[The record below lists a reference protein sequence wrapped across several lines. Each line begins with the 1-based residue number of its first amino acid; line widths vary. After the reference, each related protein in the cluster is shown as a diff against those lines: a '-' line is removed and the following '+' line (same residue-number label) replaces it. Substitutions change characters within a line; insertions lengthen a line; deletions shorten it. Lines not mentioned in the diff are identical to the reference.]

1 MTEIDIHTHTAL
13 SDAEAVVRRAD
24 GGLDDA
30 TKPATGF
37 TRQLNAGV
45 AERLGIDLDDATN
58 SEYEVA
64 RAHLVRPADT
74 LTGVECAQVRFPEGS
89 ASSRDGESEP
99 VGTCEV

>member
-45 AERLGIDLDDATN
+45 AERLGIRLFPDEGVAH
-58 SEYEVA
+58 VA
-64 RAHLVRPADT
+64 RRA
-74 LTGVECAQVRFPEGS
+74 G
-89 ASSRDGESEP
+89 ASVAG
-99 VGTCEV
+99 

>member
-13 SDAEAVVRRAD
+13 SDAEAVVRHAD

-45 AERLGIDLDDATN
+45 AERLGIDLDDARTPN
-58 SEYEVA
+58 M
-64 RAHLVRPADT
+64 RWPAHTWYVR
-74 LTGVECAQVRFPEGS
+74 LTRWRSWTTRGDRCGMC
-89 ASSRDGESEP
+89 ASSIS
-99 VGTCEV
+99 